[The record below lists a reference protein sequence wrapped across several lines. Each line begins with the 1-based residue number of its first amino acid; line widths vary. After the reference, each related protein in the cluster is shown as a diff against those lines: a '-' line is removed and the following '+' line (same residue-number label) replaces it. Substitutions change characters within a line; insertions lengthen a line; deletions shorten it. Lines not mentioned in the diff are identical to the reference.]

1 MSTNARAA
9 VSAED
14 RRWAIRYILCFGL
27 VSLFADMTY
36 EGAHGSIGPLL
47 TNLGANVAAVAII
60 SGLGEMIAAGL
71 RFFTGQLADRTRAYW
86 TLAVAGYA
94 FNVLAVP
101 GLAFVNTW
109 QAAAIL
115 IVIERTGKAVRGPAR
130 DVLLSQATDKVGHG
144 WGFGLHAAMDQ
155 TGACAGPLLMAILVA
170 KTGQFKAAFV
180 WLAVPAVLALLSIL
194 LARAVRPVEATPPK
208 AKPPQALPDVFW
220 TYIIA
225 AGLLACGFVDF
236 PVLAAHFAHHDLF
249 KPAMIPLLYSMAMA
263 VNGIT
268 AVIFGRLFD
277 RYGIVVLTW
286 GILLSMLA
294 LPLGFMGG
302 PIAGVLAVT
311 CWASGL
317 GVQDASLRS
326 GIAQVVSMNKR
337 GSAFGTF
344 NGVYGVMWFLGSA
357 VMGIVYSYSIA
368 GVVVFGMAA
377 QLVSAVMFF
386 TLRKPLAEAAAAAG
400 H

>member
-1 MSTNARAA
+1 LSTKSIAG
-9 VSAED
+9 VSPED

-36 EGAHGSIGPLL
+36 EGAHGSIGPMLKD
-47 TNLGANVAAVAII
+47 LGASVAAVAVI
-60 SGLGEMIAAGL
+60 SGLGEAVAAGL

-94 FNVLAVP
+94 FNVLAIP

-170 KTGQFKAAFV
+170 KTGHFKAAFA
-180 WLAVPAVLALLSIL
+180 WLVVPAVLALTSIL
-194 LARAVRPVEATPPK
+194 LARAVRPVEAAPPK
-208 AKPPQALPDVFW
+208 AKPPQPLPHVFW

-225 AGLLACGFVDF
+225 AGLLACGFIDF
-236 PVLAAHFAHHDLF
+236 PVLGAHFELHQLF
-249 KPAMIPLLYSMAMA
+249 TPAMIPLLYSVAMA

-294 LPLGFMGG
+294 LPLGFLGG
-302 PIAGVLAVT
+302 SIAGVLAVV
-311 CWASGL
+311 CWATGL

-344 NGVYGVMWFLGSA
+344 NGVYGVMWFVGSA
-357 VMGIVYSYSIA
+357 IMGLLYSHSLA
-368 GVVVFGMAA
+368 ALVAFGVIA
-377 QLVSAVMFF
+377 QLISAVMFF
-386 TLRKPLAEAAAAAG
+386 TLRKPLAAAAAAP